1 MLASIM
7 KIHFLRS
14 PKPRNAVLEG
24 LYGQLRDRG
33 FQVSE
38 SIPDRDAHDID
49 LMPEHDLYVLKARD
63 PVAVSIATVLSR
75 GGARVVNSPA
85 ACATLLDK
93 IVTTAT
99 MRRAGIPT
107 PRTWAVRDA
116 AGLRVE
122 TFASRLPL
130 ILKPYDGTHRR
141 DLRLVTDREALTTL
155 EPWSGPTLVQEFVEG
170 CRHRYKIHVVGERV
184 FATRTAFSLEGDPE
198 PGVPADPGDEIAT
211 IARRCGR
218 LFGLMLY
225 GLDVLI
231 GRRGP
236 VVVDLHSFPGY
247 AGVREAPESLADH
260 IAEIARGRLELPAA
274 VVSARP

>member
-1 MLASIM
+1 VN
-7 KIHFLRS
+7 IHFLRS
-14 PKPRNAVLEG
+14 PKPRNAVLEA
-24 LYGQLRDRG
+24 LYAQLRERG

-38 SIPDRDAHDID
+38 SIPDRDAHNVDM
-49 LMPEHDLYVLKARD
+49 LPEHDLYVLKARD
-63 PVAVSIATVLSR
+63 PLAVSIATVLSR

-85 ACATLLDK
+85 ACTLLLDK
-93 IVTTAT
+93 IVTTALL
-99 MRRAGIPT
+99 RRAGIPT

-130 ILKPYDGTHRR
+130 ILKPYDGIHSR
-141 DLRLVTDREALTTL
+141 DLRLVTHRDALTSL
-155 EPWSGPTLVQEFVEG
+155 EPWSGPMLVQEFVEG
-170 CRHRYKIHVVGERV
+170 CHHRYKIHVVGERV
-184 FATRTAFSLEGDPE
+184 FATRKTFSLGGDPE
-198 PGVPADPGDEIAT
+198 NGTVVDPGDEIAT

-236 VVVDLHSFPGY
+236 VVVDLNSFPGFG
-247 AGVREAPESLADH
+247 GVHEAPEALADH
-260 IAEIARGRLELPAA
+260 LAEIARGRLELAP
-274 VVSARP
+274 R

>member
-1 MLASIM
+1 MY
-7 KIHFLRS
+7 IHFLRS
-14 PKPRNAVLEG
+14 PKPRNAVLEV
-24 LYGQLRDRG
+24 LYAQLRERG

-38 SIPDRDAHDID
+38 SIPVRDAHDVD

-63 PVAVSIATVLSR
+63 PLAVSIATVLSR

-85 ACATLLDK
+85 ACTTLLDK
-93 IVTTAT
+93 ILTTAL

-122 TFASRLPL
+122 TFAMRLPL
-130 ILKPYDGTHRR
+130 ILKPYDGVHSG
-141 DLRLVTDREALTTL
+141 DLRLVADREALTTL
-155 EPWSGPTLVQEFVEG
+155 EPWSGPMLVQEFVEG
-170 CRHRYKIHVVGERV
+170 CQHRYKVHVVGERV
-184 FATRTAFSLEGDPE
+184 FATRRAFSLGGDPE
-198 PGVPADPGDEIAT
+198 PGTPVDPGDEIAT

-236 VVVDLHSFPGY
+236 VVVDLYSFPGY
-247 AGVREAPESLADH
+247 AGVHEAPQALANH
-260 IAEIARGRLELPAA
+260 IAEIARGRLELAP
-274 VVSARP
+274 R